1 MMETPLISIVM
12 PAKNS
17 GDFISE
23 CIDSIVSQ
31 TYNNWELLVVDDSS
45 KDNTYAILRE
55 YEDKDKRI
63 QVIKNKREGIIEAL
77 RLAYSMSKGD
87 FITRMDSDDIMS
99 SNKLEEMSGVLI
111 QKGKGNVA
119 LGLVKYFC
127 EGEIGEGFLKYESW
141 LNGLTISGNN
151 FSEIYKECVIPSPC
165 WMLYRADFEKVGA
178 FNSAIYPEDYDL
190 AFRFKEQG
198 YNCIPSDK
206 TLHYWRDYET
216 RTSRTH
222 PHYADSSFIEI
233 KTHYF
238 LKNDYDKGKS
248 LVLWGAGNK
257 GKKVAESLI
266 KRAIPFYWICDNPK
280 KIGKYIYNQKLL
292 AFNEL
297 DQIENAQSIVTVAN
311 PKAQEEIKLFF
322 EKRNQLPMEDYF
334 FFC

>member
-1 MMETPLISIVM
+1 METPLISIVM

-23 CIDSIVSQ
+23 CIDSIVFQ

-63 QVIKNKREGIIEAL
+63 QVLKNKGEGIIEAL

-87 FITRMDSDDIMS
+87 FVTRMDSDDIMPR
-99 SNKLEEMSGVLI
+99 NKLDEMSGVLI
-111 QKGKGNVA
+111 QQGEGNIA

-127 EGEIGEGFLKYESW
+127 EGEIGEGFLKYEKW
-141 LNGLTISGNN
+141 LNGLISSGNN

-165 WMLYRADFEKVGA
+165 WMLYRSDFEKAGA

-198 YNCIPSDK
+198 YHCIPSDK
-206 TLHYWRDYET
+206 ILHYWRDYET

-222 PHYADSSFIEI
+222 HHYADNSFIEI

-238 LKNDYDKGKS
+238 LKHDYDKEKS
-248 LVLWGAGNK
+248 LVLWGAGKK
-257 GKKVAESLI
+257 GKKVAQLLL
-266 KRAIPFYWICDNPK
+266 KRAIPFHWICDNPK
-280 KIGKYIYNQKLL
+280 KIGKEIYNQKLL
-292 AFNEL
+292 PFNEL
-297 DQIENAQSIVTVAN
+297 DKIENTQSIVTVAN
-311 PKAQEEIKLFF
+311 KKSQKEIKSFF
-322 EKRNQLPMEDYF
+322 EKRNQLSMQDYF